1 MGTRRHRIRGVHF
14 FRLCVTDGE
23 AVCVDGGGGLGIK
36 ATHIARTWIVLS
48 VTGFFSYLDAVFRY
62 SIAWIYFLSACSTL
76 PAAEQNDGER

>member
-1 MGTRRHRIRGVHF
+1 MVGLHTSTLTQNSTLI
-14 FRLCVTDGE
+14 LQE
-23 AVCVDGGGGLGIK
+23 GGGGLGIE